1 MAPPTDSHAA
11 HAGEPH
17 VLPLSTYWGVFF
29 ALVAGTIL
37 TVWTATIDLGAL
49 NLIVALVIA
58 TIKASLVILFFMHVK
73 YSSKLVWIFS
83 AMGFFWVVLM
93 FAFTLM
99 DFYTRSW

>member
-1 MAPPTDSHAA
+1 MAQHTDTHAG

-17 VLPLSTYWGVFF
+17 VLPLSIYWGVFF

-49 NLIVALVIA
+49 NLIVALAIA
-58 TIKASLVILFFMHVK
+58 SIKASLVILFFMHVK
-73 YSSKLVWIFS
+73 YSSRLVWVF
-83 AMGFFWVVLM
+83 AGMGFLFVMLQ

-99 DFYTRSW
+99 DFFSRSW